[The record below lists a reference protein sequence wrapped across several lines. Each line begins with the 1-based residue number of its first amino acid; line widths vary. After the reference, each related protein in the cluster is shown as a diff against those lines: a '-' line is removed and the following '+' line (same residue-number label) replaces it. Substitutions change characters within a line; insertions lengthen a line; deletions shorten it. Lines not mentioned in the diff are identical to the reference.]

1 MAKTLTDN
9 WKLAENLT
17 DYWHMPWILLSTDK
31 GPDCPF
37 FSTTLPEISNR
48 HAQWEATQ
56 KKQCNFHYREM
67 TEKRSKIEKNCPTG
81 IRGHLLCISFIS
93 IFVKL
98 NESAFIRTLQVLSVS
113 VLR

>member
-56 KKQCNFHYREM
+56 KKTMQFSLQRNDWE
-67 TEKRSKIEKNCPTG
+67 KIENRKKT
-81 IRGHLLCISFIS
+81 
-93 IFVKL
+93 V
-98 NESAFIRTLQVLSVS
+98 LQALEVTYFASVS
-113 VLR
+113 LVFLLN

>member
-48 HAQWEATQ
+48 HAQWEATL
-56 KKQCNFHYREM
+56 KKTMQFSLQRNDWE
-67 TEKRSKIEKNCPTG
+67 KIENRKKT
-81 IRGHLLCISFIS
+81 
-93 IFVKL
+93 V
-98 NESAFIRTLQVLSVS
+98 LQALEVTYFASVS
-113 VLR
+113 LVFLLN